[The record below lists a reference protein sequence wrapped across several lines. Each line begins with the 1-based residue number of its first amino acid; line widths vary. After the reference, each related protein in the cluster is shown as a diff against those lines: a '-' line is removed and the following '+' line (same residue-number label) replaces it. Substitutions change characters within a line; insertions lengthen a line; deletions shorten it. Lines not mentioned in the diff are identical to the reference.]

1 METVVSVSTDT
12 IEVSD
17 SSLVID
23 SLRCVGKVED
33 DLISEELGQPTSD
46 CVKLDRIRGTYYLGD
61 TPLTRKEYRNF
72 LRVNA
77 PENYNRYRT
86 GNALWATGW
95 SLMAVSTAAFLF
107 GGICLV
113 AGVMEILVTA
123 LFGFTSYTLSGLGL
137 IVMASSAVVNAASVP
152 CLVFGGIYKFSA
164 HKLYNERCERQK
176 TTLELSFQ
184 TGQNSVA
191 FALSF

>member
-23 SLRCVGKVED
+23 SLRCDGKVED

-61 TPLTRKEYRNF
+61 TPLTRKEYRYF

-77 PENYNRYRT
+77 PEIYNRYRT

-113 AGVMEILVTA
+113 AGVMEILVAA

-184 TGQNSVA
+184 TGQNSVG